1 MPGQNIGVQMT
12 GISIAAMELQLSEF
26 ACLRFKENTFLKLEE
41 PLSVC
46 PNEAYETVS
55 QPISSG
61 KPLNYTS
68 SITACIK

>member
-1 MPGQNIGVQMT
+1 MLGQNIRVQMT

-26 ACLRFKENTFLKLEE
+26 ACLRFKENTFLKLGE

-46 PNEAYETVS
+46 PNETYETVS

-61 KPLNYTS
+61 CALLTKSLLT
-68 SITACIK
+68 

>member
-1 MPGQNIGVQMT
+1 MLGQNIGVQMT

-46 PNEAYETVS
+46 AN
-55 QPISSG
+55 
-61 KPLNYTS
+61 
-68 SITACIK
+68 